1 MSSAYGLF
9 HVFNELLD
17 EKANKNTTAR
27 GKTMGAKSEIYQGA
41 WSALNA
47 WIETKL
53 AKQKVR
59 PIISLYSVNLSLLV
73 FTVVIV
79 DSNKNCQLLSLSGS
93 WYFRLWLLLLGA
105 ETKRRHHPVST
116 NIYTI

>member
-1 MSSAYGLF
+1 MSGAYSLF

-17 EKANKNTTAR
+17 EKANKNSTAR

-59 PIISLYSVNLSLLV
+59 CFEPGYVLCFVTALCVLRELEFLGSGASAGN
-73 FTVVIV
+73 
-79 DSNKNCQLLSLSGS
+79 SNRRATLLSAGRYL
-93 WYFRLWLLLLGA
+93 
-105 ETKRRHHPVST
+105 
-116 NIYTI
+116 

>member
-1 MSSAYGLF
+1 MSGAYSLF

-27 GKTMGAKSEIYQGA
+27 GKTMGAKSEIYQGS

-53 AKQKVR
+53 AKQKVCLR
-59 PIISLYSVNLSLLV
+59 FTLFSNYISTHLCHFAL
-73 FTVVIV
+73 
-79 DSNKNCQLLSLSGS
+79 GRG
-93 WYFRLWLLLLGA
+93 YFWVRMLLLGA
-105 ETKRRHHPVST
+105 KAERRNNTLPA
-116 NIYTI
+116 NIYHI

>member
-1 MSSAYGLF
+1 MSGAYGLF

-17 EKANKNTTAR
+17 EKASKNTTAR
-27 GKTMGAKSEIYQGA
+27 GKTMGAKSEIYQGS

-59 PIISLYSVNLSLLV
+59 LV
-73 FTVVIV
+73 KLPFI
-79 DSNKNCQLLSLSGS
+79 
-93 WYFRLWLLLLGA
+93 
-105 ETKRRHHPVST
+105 
-116 NIYTI
+116 

>member
-1 MSSAYGLF
+1 MSGAYSLF

-27 GKTMGAKSEIYQGA
+27 GKTMGAKSEIYQGS

-59 PIISLYSVNLSLLV
+59 TYHSFTVDHILMSISLRIRVRGYPGLDAFAGN
-73 FTVVIV
+73 
-79 DSNKNCQLLSLSGS
+79 
-93 WYFRLWLLLLGA
+93 
-105 ETKRRHHPVST
+105 
-116 NIYTI
+116 

>member
-1 MSSAYGLF
+1 MSGAYGLF

-17 EKANKNTTAR
+17 EKANKNSTAR

-53 AKQKVR
+53 AKQKV
-59 PIISLYSVNLSLLV
+59 
-73 FTVVIV
+73 
-79 DSNKNCQLLSLSGS
+79 
-93 WYFRLWLLLLGA
+93 
-105 ETKRRHHPVST
+105 T
-116 NIYTI
+116 NISTYFIWTLALICFIIFRALVSLASVAFAGS